1 MAAVER
7 PYEERVVDVVL
18 AEYNALR
25 AEIVSHINVQAAVV
39 GLGLTAIGVIVGFA
53 AKGGGNHQALLM
65 VPPLSLL
72 VVLIYSAETYRSAS
86 IEIYIYHRIWPTLEL
101 NVAKLSS
108 WERTAACK
116 RLKWNGVWEA
126 LVIDLPA
133 LAVFLFAAIVAQV
146 VDRNDVP
153 LWWIASALVPFV
165 VVFPAYVGRRIRQDS
180 VTAINETA
188 SLGAQ
193 SPNAEPR
200 DD

>member
-1 MAAVER
+1 MAAMGR
-7 PYEERVVDVVL
+7 PYEERIVDVVL

-39 GLGLTAIGVIVGFA
+39 GLGLTAIGVLVGFA
-53 AKGGGNHQALLM
+53 AKGDGNHQALLM

-116 RLKWNGVWEA
+116 RVKRNGVWEA
-126 LVIDLPA
+126 LVIDFPA
-133 LAVFLFAAIVAQV
+133 LAVFLFAAIIAQV
-146 VDRNDVP
+146 VDRNNVP
-153 LWWIASALVPFV
+153 LWWIASTLVPFV
-165 VVFPAYVGRRIRQDS
+165 VIFPLYVGRRIRQDS
-180 VTAINETA
+180 ETPINEPL
-188 SLGAQ
+188 SLAATNP
-193 SPNAEPR
+193 SAEPQ